1 MKKNNTNL
9 ILIIS
14 ITFFVLVL
22 SVLIYFLN
30 IIKSKNNYISIAV
43 STLEKKMN
51 EKENIEFLKDK
62 IAELSDTYAKINSY
76 FVDTASIDTFV
87 VYLERIGTDNNV
99 DLSVKGVDAP
109 RNEKNK
115 ISVYLSMKGKFGNIM
130 NVVDILENAP
140 YNITINSLY
149 LNKDTILPNNI
160 INPLDKGKTLPPQE
174 SISSWQADITFNV
187 LSL

>member
-1 MKKNNTNL
+1 
-9 ILIIS
+9 
-14 ITFFVLVL
+14 
-22 SVLIYFLN
+22 LN
-30 IIKSKNNYISIAV
+30 VIKSKNNYISVAV

-51 EKENIEFLKDK
+51 EKENIKFLKDK
-62 IAELSDTYAKINSY
+62 IAELSDTYEKINGY

-87 VYLERIGTDNNV
+87 VYLEGIGADNNV
-99 DLSVKGVDAP
+99 DLSVKGVDTP

-115 ISVYLSMKGKFGNIM
+115 ISVNLSMKGKFGDIM

-149 LNKDTILPNNI
+149 LNKDIILPTDTVKEN
-160 INPLDKGKTLPPQE
+160 
-174 SISSWQADITFNV
+174 ISSWQADITFNV

>member
-14 ITFFVLVL
+14 ITSLVL
-22 SVLIYFLN
+22 AFSILIYFLN
-30 IIKSKNNYISIAV
+30 VIRSKNNYISVAV

-51 EKENIEFLKDK
+51 EKENIKFLKDK
-62 IAELSDTYAKINSY
+62 ISELSDTYKKINSY
-76 FVDTASIDTFV
+76 FVDTSSIDTFV
-87 VYLERIGTDNNV
+87 VYLEGIGTDNNV
-99 DLSVKGVDAP
+99 DLSVKGVDAS

-115 ISVYLSMKGKFGNIM
+115 ISVNLSMKGNFSDIM
-130 NVVDILENAP
+130 NVVNILENAP

-149 LNKDTILPNNI
+149 LNKDIILPNNPI
-160 INPLDKGKTLPPQE
+160 KEN
-174 SISSWQADITFNV
+174 ISSWQADVTFNV